1 MKKPPTQTIGAP
13 FVKDNVKTPRP
24 AHRPRSSKTRARYE
38 AIAAYVRE
46 LEADGTK
53 PYLAID
59 DAVSKFHCSK
69 RTVYNALNVC
79 K

>member
-24 AHRPRSSKTRARYE
+24 RHRPRSSETRERYK

-46 LEADGTK
+46 LEAGGTK
-53 PYLAID
+53 HYLAID
-59 DAVSKFHCSK
+59 DAVSKFRRCK
-69 RTVYNALNVC
+69 RTIYTALNVC